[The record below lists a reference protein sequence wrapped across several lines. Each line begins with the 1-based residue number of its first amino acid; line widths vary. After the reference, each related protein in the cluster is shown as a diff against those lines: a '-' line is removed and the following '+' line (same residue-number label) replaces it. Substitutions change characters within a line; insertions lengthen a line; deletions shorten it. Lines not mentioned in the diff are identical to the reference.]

1 MGKDGMFQSIFVNAP
16 VGMVLLDMEGK
27 ILSAN
32 KAFLRLSGK
41 ESVTHTTFCSYLHRD
56 DAEVYRSHLDGLLQE
71 GGDTGITREVRHITD
86 SGDVRWW
93 WVNLSLM
100 MRKGGRIFVA
110 FIEDVTTQK
119 DYEKKLK
126 IAKENSEKAQAV
138 AEEETRTKSDFL
150 ANMSHEIRTPIH
162 TIIGMTELLIDTA
175 LDAEQQ
181 EYVDQV
187 QFSAD
192 VLLSLINDILDFS
205 KIEAGKLSMED
216 IEFDLYKTT
225 EDAVDLVALEAHKKG
240 LETAVFIENDVPHQ
254 LQGDPV
260 RLRQII
266 VNLFNNAVKFTKSGE
281 VMVRVEKLEET
292 DDDVYL
298 KFYVKDTGIGI
309 SQEKK
314 SKLFQVFSQVDSS
327 TTRKYGGTGL
337 GLSISKNLS
346 EMMGGEIGVE
356 SEEDK
361 GSTFWFTAHFGKQEE
376 TSFYH
381 SLPEHYFSGKVLV
394 VDDNFTVREML
405 LNYLRE
411 WGLEVDDVSN
421 GSEGLR
427 LLRESKGKGAGYD
440 ACLVDLLLPGMDG
453 WQFASEVNSDETISD
468 TKLLLMSPTGKS
480 GDEAKMKLLHWF
492 EGYLSKPV
500 KKGKLFELLFKMFT
514 TEEESKKLEQEE
526 EELEEAEELVELVEE
541 ITGGRILVAE
551 DHEVNQQLFKTIL
564 QNLGH
569 EVHIAN
575 NGKEAVNAVKGIT
588 YNIIFMDVQM
598 PEMNGYEATEE
609 IRRRGVDTPIIAVTA
624 SALRGEEAKS
634 LEVGM
639 NDFLVKPFKK
649 KDLVPMLEKW
659 MQTDRSDAPSRE
671 SAAEVE
677 ELEELEE
684 VDGVEEEADG
694 VEDEALSEY
703 PKEPVFDLKTA
714 VETFMGK
721 KDVVRKVVEGHIT
734 KIEGHLSALEE
745 SLKSGKMEE
754 VREYAHSIKGGS
766 LNLEIRRL
774 GLTAADMEEAG
785 ADGDSEEAHRLLPIL
800 KSEYEE
806 LKRVHR
812 EILGDGEGA

>member
-32 KAFLRLSGK
+32 KAFIRLSGK
-41 ESVTHTTFCSYLHRD
+41 ESVTHTTFCSYLQRD
-56 DAEVYRSHLDGLLQE
+56 DAEDYRSHLDRLLQE
-71 GGDTGITREVRHITD
+71 GGDAGITREVRHITD

-281 VMVRVEKLEET
+281 VMVRVEKLKET

-394 VDDNFTVREML
+394 VDDNSTVREML

-649 KDLVPMLEKW
+649 KDLLPMLEKW

-671 SAAEVE
+671 SAA
-677 ELEELEE
+677 
-684 VDGVEEEADG
+684 
-694 VEDEALSEY
+694 
-703 PKEPVFDLKTA
+703 
-714 VETFMGK
+714 
-721 KDVVRKVVEGHIT
+721 
-734 KIEGHLSALEE
+734 
-745 SLKSGKMEE
+745 
-754 VREYAHSIKGGS
+754 
-766 LNLEIRRL
+766 
-774 GLTAADMEEAG
+774 
-785 ADGDSEEAHRLLPIL
+785 
-800 KSEYEE
+800 
-806 LKRVHR
+806 
-812 EILGDGEGA
+812 